1 MHVRVLG
8 GLTLEVNV
16 IAALKPFRADRVM
29 VDDPAAPALTVTLVG
44 FAVIVKSWTV

>member
-8 GLTLEVNV
+8 GLTLDVNV
-16 IAALKPFRADRVM
+16 IAALKPFRVDRVM